1 MKAETIEALQRLCR
15 ELQDL
20 ARVVSYATNSQT
32 ESLYNAAE
40 TLHDQLNKEN
50 DP

>member
-15 ELQDL
+15 ELQDT
-20 ARVVSYATNSQT
+20 ARALSYATGD
-32 ESLYNAAE
+32 ESEGLYNAAE
-40 TLHDQLNKEN
+40 ELYNQLNKEN